1 MFIKIKFIKNEKPSE
16 REYTYLSQI
25 PIEVGDLVELP
36 SGGIGVVTEVNVPE
50 EEVDPYKDKIK
61 EISGRKE
68 SIKEKIEQPKK
79 FKQFVHAILSN
90 AKLND
95 IYELCEEYDLSED
108 ETDECLRYV
117 ESKEG
122 MNIMDL

>member
-1 MFIKIKFIKNEKPSE
+1 MFIKIKFIKNEKPSG
-16 REYTYLSQI
+16 REYTYRSQI

-50 EEVDPYKDKIK
+50 EEVEPYKDKIK

-68 SIKEKIEQPKK
+68 STKEKIEKPKK
-79 FKQFVHAILSN
+79 FKQFIHALLSN
-90 AKLND
+90 EKLND

-108 ETDECLRYV
+108 ETYECLRYV

>member
-1 MFIKIKFIKNEKPSE
+1 MLIKIKFIKNEKPSE

-25 PIEVGDLVELP
+25 PIEIGDLVELP

-50 EEVDPYKDKIK
+50 EEVESYKDKIK

-68 SIKEKIEQPKK
+68 SAKEKIEEPKK

-108 ETDECLRYV
+108 ETYECLRYV

>member
-1 MFIKIKFIKNEKPSE
+1 MFIKIKFIKNEKLSE

-25 PIEVGDLVELP
+25 PVEVGDLVELP

-50 EEVDPYKDKIK
+50 EEVESYKDKIK
-61 EISGRKE
+61 EISGKKE
-68 SIKEKIEQPKK
+68 STKGKIERPKK

-108 ETDECLRYV
+108 ETDECLRYA

>member
-1 MFIKIKFIKNEKPSE
+1 MFIKIKFIKNEKPSG
-16 REYTYLSQI
+16 REYAYRSQI
-25 PIEVGDLVELP
+25 PVEVGDLVELP
-36 SGGIGVVTEVNVPE
+36 SGGIGVVIDVNVPE
-50 EEVDPYKDKIK
+50 EEVESYKDKIK

-68 SIKEKIEQPKK
+68 STQEKIEEPKK
-79 FKQFVHAILSN
+79 FKQFVHAILSY

>member
-1 MFIKIKFIKNEKPSE
+1 MLIKIKFIKNEKPSG
-16 REYTYLSQI
+16 REYTYRSQI
-25 PIEVGDLVELP
+25 PVEVGDLAELS

-50 EEVDPYKDKIK
+50 QEVESYKDKIK

-68 SIKEKIEQPKK
+68 KAPKK

-108 ETDECLRYV
+108 ETDECLKYV
-117 ESKEG
+117 ESKDG
-122 MNIMDL
+122 MNIMNL